1 MPKIL
6 STIIPD
12 NNSSFP
18 THEDIYGKGGY
29 VIVTTTI
36 ELPFITDHITPFRRK
51 EGMLAY
57 DTTTQ
62 KFYQCAS
69 VEDGTEND
77 SWPEIDLIGGSQ
89 INLIDGYGTT
99 VNTIGGNT
107 QINLEANLGQLLNVN
122 DSVDGLGSE
131 GNNYVLKW
139 DAVAGE
145 WIAGP
150 VSVTVE
156 GSTDS
161 VFAQIDEPYVTWMN
175 AKTNLTNSLA
185 IGDILVGGEGI
196 LIDPTTD
203 HTLTF
208 SIDQNVVVLY
218 EDMPKYTD
226 GSLDVARQSTL
237 ESLVDLLNSFGTTDC
252 PVGGGG
258 ILGITEGTNIDIT
271 GPAAFPIVSLSST
284 VTNTTF
290 TTSTYNDLNI
300 ERVDGENLLLTY
312 RTSLDQPNISIQFD
326 QEFSAKFSTNTA
338 DGPNV
343 EFRNLNIGF
352 KNHIHEVAYVEELFI
367 SKLQD
372 VVITTDLVA
381 GSILTYVDDGS
392 EQYWTNTNEISGGN
406 ATSF

>member
-29 VIVTTTI
+29 VVIQTTT
-36 ELPFITDHITPFRRK
+36 ELPFIENHITPFRRK
-51 EGMLAY
+51 EGMLVY
-57 DTTTQ
+57 DITEQ
-62 KFYQCAS
+62 KFYQCTS
-69 VEDGTEND
+69 VEGSGSDND
-77 SWPEIDLIGGSQ
+77 FWPELDLIGGSQ
-89 INLIDGYGTT
+89 INLIDGYGTR
-99 VNTIGGNT
+99 VVEYPNGDT
-107 QINLEANLGQLLNVN
+107 QINLRATLGELNNVDDAVDDLGANGDNW
-122 DSVDGLGSE
+122 
-131 GNNYVLKW
+131 VLKW
-139 DAVAGE
+139 DAANLE

-156 GSTDS
+156 GSTDG
-161 VFAQIDEPYVTWMN
+161 VFAQIDEPYVTWTS
-175 AKTNLTNSLA
+175 AKTDLTNSLT
-185 IGDILVGGEGI
+185 IGEILVGGEGI

-258 ILGITEGTNIDIT
+258 ILGIEAGTNITIN
-271 GPAAFPIVSLSST
+271 GPAAVPVVNLSSI

-290 TTSTYNDLNI
+290 TGSTYNELDI
-300 ERVDGENLLLTY
+300 VRVEENLLLTY
-312 RTSLDQPNISIQFD
+312 PTSDGQANISIKFNAN
-326 QEFSAKFSTNTA
+326 FGATFSTSLPDTEIN
-338 DGPNV
+338 
-343 EFRNLNIGF
+343 FRNLHVSG
-352 KNHIHEVAYVEELFI
+352 KQVHEVAYLDDLYVSELR
-367 SKLQD
+367 D
-372 VVITTDLVA
+372 VVITTALVP
-381 GSILTYVDDGS
+381 GSILTYVDGGL

-406 ATSF
+406 ASSF